1 MKKSVGLEKKGRDF
15 LGVPEVKPC
24 PFNVGSGVRSLVK
37 ELKSHMPRGQK
48 TKTKTEAILEQ
59 TQ

>member
-15 LGVPEVKPC
+15 PGVPEVKPC
-24 PFNVGSGVRSLVK
+24 PFNVGSGVRSLVE

-48 TKTKTEAILEQ
+48 TKTKTEAIL
-59 TQ
+59 